1 MADIPEA
8 IKKHLHDL
16 GLSRDQACWE
26 VRKGRG
32 IWAVKHFACE
42 RIAAKLGIKFDEP
55 KPLAVGPDFVSLC
68 VTGRLGDLSEW
79 SVGEASA
86 STSQNKYYCAM
97 AEKRAKDRVI
107 LKLIGVHGQ
116 VYAEDE
122 ADDFTEQ
129 GNALNEANKENNFLK
144 QHIDIVHKYFDDIVA
159 IKEGIANDDFVSA
172 GGAWFDLHNK
182 ASEEEL
188 QDLKGAR
195 NKGGIWSTHETS
207 LLRADGEVSKVRASM
222 IKQELTMKENA
233 A

>member
-8 IKKHLHDL
+8 IKKHLHEL
-16 GLSRDQACWE
+16 GLSREQACWE
-26 VRKGRG
+26 ARSGK
-32 IWAVKHFACE
+32 WAVKHFACE

-79 SVGEASA
+79 SVGEASG
-86 STSQNKYYCAM
+86 TTTQNKYFCAM

-129 GNALNEANKENNFLK
+129 GQALSDAKGSLEYLMRHNDVVRENIDSIHFIKEYIKTGDVAGVAQIWLELSNEIKEALWVAPTKGGVFTTEERAFLK
-144 QHIDIVHKYFDDIVA
+144 SDEFAQA
-159 IKEGIANDDFVSA
+159 RKE
-172 GGAWFDLHNK
+172 
-182 ASEEEL
+182 
-188 QDLKGAR
+188 
-195 NKGGIWSTHETS
+195 
-207 LLRADGEVSKVRASM
+207 
-222 IKQELTMKENA
+222 A

>member
-122 ADDFTEQ
+122 ADDFKEQ
-129 GNALNEANKENNFLK
+129 GRALGEAQESIEDLLKHNDVARENFDSIYFIKEYIKTGDVAGVAQIWLELSNDIKEALWVAPTKGGVFTTEERAFLK
-144 QHIDIVHKYFDDIVA
+144 SDEFAQA
-159 IKEGIANDDFVSA
+159 RKE
-172 GGAWFDLHNK
+172 
-182 ASEEEL
+182 
-188 QDLKGAR
+188 
-195 NKGGIWSTHETS
+195 
-207 LLRADGEVSKVRASM
+207 
-222 IKQELTMKENA
+222 A

>member
-79 SVGEASA
+79 SVGEASS

-129 GNALNEANKENNFLK
+129 GSALNEANKENTFLK
-144 QHIDIVHKYFDDIVA
+144 QHIDIVHKYFDDVVL
-159 IKEGIANDDFVSA
+159 IKEGIANNDFVAA
-172 GGAWFDLHNK
+172 GGAWFDLHKK
-182 ASEEEL
+182 ATEEEL
-188 QDLKGAR
+188 QSLKRAR
-195 NKGGIWSTHETS
+195 NKGGIWSTHETD
-207 LLRADGEVSKVRASM
+207 LLKPDGEVSKVRTSM
-222 IKQELTMKENA
+222 VKQELSMKENTA
-233 A
+233 

>member
-8 IKKHLHDL
+8 IKQHLHDL

-26 VRKGRG
+26 VRRG
-32 IWAVKHFACE
+32 GGGVWAVKHFACE
-42 RIAAKLGIKFDEP
+42 RIAARLGIKFDEP

-68 VTGRLGDLSEW
+68 VTGRLGELSEW

-122 ADDFTEQ
+122 ADDFKEQ
-129 GNALNEANKENNFLK
+129 GRALDEAKESIEYLMKHNDVARENFDSIYLIKEYIKTGDVAGVAQIWLELSNEIKEALWVAPTKGGVFTTEERAFLK
-144 QHIDIVHKYFDDIVA
+144 SDEFAQA
-159 IKEGIANDDFVSA
+159 RKE
-172 GGAWFDLHNK
+172 
-182 ASEEEL
+182 
-188 QDLKGAR
+188 
-195 NKGGIWSTHETS
+195 
-207 LLRADGEVSKVRASM
+207 
-222 IKQELTMKENA
+222 A